1 MKQEAGQTLQSL
13 PRPSRSTALLI
24 AAAVGLSLALSPL
37 ALKAPAAGVDR
48 LLDQLHRDSS
58 SVRSREIAAQTL
70 RVLFA
75 SQPWARAQIA
85 GHHEILPFSE
95 LLSSGSPT
103 LVEQSAC
110 LLADLEVFTATS
122 HLPQQK
128 LAATLAQRTCTPASQ
143 KCLLSL
149 LSSPVTAAQP
159 ELRGFALYRAL
170 QWAGI
175 LPFEDL
181 AALRLL
187 TSDTATAAAALVL
200 NQAASPQGGHCTAC
214 SHRETLCVDS
224 GAETTSPA
232 SLL

>member
-13 PRPSRSTALLI
+13 PRPSSSTALLI
-24 AAAVGLSLALSPL
+24 TAAVGLSLALSPL

-58 SVRSREIAAQTL
+58 SVGSREIAAQTL

-85 GHHEILPFSE
+85 GHHGILPFSE
-95 LLSSGSPT
+95 LLSSGSPK
-103 LVEQSAC
+103 LVEQSVC
-110 LLADLEVFTATS
+110 LLADLEVFNATS
-122 HLPQQK
+122 HLPRQQ

-143 KCLLSL
+143 KCLVSL
-149 LSSPVTAAQP
+149 LSSQVTAAQP
-159 ELRGFALYRAL
+159 ELRGVALYRAL

-181 AALRLL
+181 AALKLL
-187 TSDTATAAAALVL
+187 TSDTATAAAALVI
-200 NQAASPQGGHCTAC
+200 NQAASPQGGHGTAC
-214 SHRETLCVDS
+214 HREGVRVSFDAMTQ
-224 GAETTSPA
+224 AWPA
-232 SLL
+232 